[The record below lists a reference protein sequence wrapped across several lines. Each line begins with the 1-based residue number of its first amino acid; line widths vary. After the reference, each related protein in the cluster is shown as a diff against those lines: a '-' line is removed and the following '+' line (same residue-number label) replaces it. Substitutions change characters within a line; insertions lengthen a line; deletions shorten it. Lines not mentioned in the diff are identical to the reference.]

1 MKQDTYNT
9 QRVHKVNLFL
19 MIAIVLLL
27 VVPIVSSRGV
37 EDTVSIIIAG
47 VLVIVLSVANYF
59 LPFPPYVKGLIFALL
74 PLVVATAMFYLDGFA
89 LNKHYII
96 LLSIAMVTLYFKEGL
111 ILIFIG
117 VVNLAFIVTYLSKS
131 EELLGIDSDFKGFI
145 TVLAL
150 INGIMVALY
159 LLTKWGREL
168 IDESYRKEMEAQR
181 LTERLQATMHMVEE
195 NTNTLDENIDH
206 LNTNITTIYD
216 SSHQINHSVEEM
228 AAGIQEEASSIS
240 SISESMGDS
249 VESANRSISISQ
261 DIVTKS
267 EAMNENVQ
275 EGWQKINQLNNHMS
289 TVNTAISTTAVT
301 VNDLQA
307 SLETVNSLLQGIKD
321 IADQTNLLALN
332 AAIESARA
340 GEHGRG
346 FAIVADEVRRLA
358 EQSANIT
365 VDIEKVTTELF
376 DKSRNARDRS
386 LKGESAIKEE
396 EKIVEEISSYFAEI
410 RDSFQ
415 YTNEELATGMEEI
428 QSSTSNFKD
437 IQAQIESVAN
447 ISEEN
452 ASATEEIVA
461 TIESEHE
468 LIANI
473 NEAIE
478 EITKLSGEL
487 NRIVVED

>member
-19 MIAIVLLL
+19 MIATVLLL

-37 EDTVSIIIAG
+37 DDTVSIIIAG

-74 PLVVATAMFYLDGFA
+74 PLIVATSMFYLDGFA

-96 LLSIAMVTLYFKEGL
+96 LLSIAMVTLYFKEEL

-117 VVNLAFIVTYLSKS
+117 IVNLAFIVTYLSEP

-150 INGIMVALY
+150 INGIMAALY

-181 LTERLQATMHMVEE
+181 LTERLQATIHTIEE
-195 NTNTLDENIDH
+195 NTHTLDDNIDH

-216 SSHQINHSVEEM
+216 SSHQINQSVEEM
-228 AAGIQEEASSIS
+228 AAGIQEEAGSIS
-240 SISESMGDS
+240 SISEAMGDS
-249 VESANRSISISQ
+249 VERANRSISISR
-261 DIVTKS
+261 DIVNKS

-275 EGWQKINQLNNHMS
+275 EGWQKISQLNNHMS

-301 VNDLQA
+301 VNDLQT

-365 VDIEKVTTELF
+365 VDIENVTTELF
-376 DKSRNARDRS
+376 DKSRNAHDRS
-386 LKGESAIKEE
+386 LQGESAIKEG
-396 EKIVEEISSYFAEI
+396 EKILEEISAYFAEI

-428 QSSTSNFKD
+428 QSSTRNFKD

-478 EITKLSGEL
+478 EINRLSGEL
-487 NRIVVED
+487 KGIVVGD